1 LTSEGLIWHIVTS
14 SGKEVSRMDK
24 ESPLIHLNENNFDEE
39 ILKSEKPALVDFWA
53 PWCGPCKMI
62 GPIIEGLAE
71 EYRGRVKVTK
81 LNVDDNPNKAAAYG
95 IKSIPTLILFKDG
108 KVLDTLVGMVSKD
121 RLIEFVNKGL

>member
-1 LTSEGLIWHIVTS
+1 
-14 SGKEVSRMDK
+14 MDK
-24 ESPLIHLNENNFDEE
+24 ESPLIYLNENNFDEE

>member
-1 LTSEGLIWHIVTS
+1 ME
-14 SGKEVSRMDK
+14 K

-71 EYRGRVKVTK
+71 EYRGRFKVAK

-108 KVLDTLVGMVSKD
+108 KVLDTLVGLVSKD
-121 RLIEFVNKGL
+121 RLIEFVNRGL

>member
-1 LTSEGLIWHIVTS
+1 
-14 SGKEVSRMDK
+14 MDK
-24 ESPLIHLNENNFDEE
+24 ESPLIYLNENNFDEE

-53 PWCGPCKMI
+53 PWCSPCKMI

>member
-1 LTSEGLIWHIVTS
+1 ME
-14 SGKEVSRMDK
+14 K
-24 ESPLIHLNENNFDEE
+24 ESPLIHVNENNFDEE

-53 PWCGPCKMI
+53 PWCGPCKTI
-62 GPIIEGLAE
+62 GPIIADLAE

-108 KVLDTLVGMVSKD
+108 KVLDTLVGLVAKD

>member
-1 LTSEGLIWHIVTS
+1 ME
-14 SGKEVSRMDK
+14 K
-24 ESPLIHLNENNFDEE
+24 ESPLIHINENNFDEE
-39 ILKSEKPALVDFWA
+39 ILKAEKPALVDFWA

-108 KVLDTLVGMVSKD
+108 KVLDTLVGLVSKD

>member
-1 LTSEGLIWHIVTS
+1 MWHTVTS
-14 SGKEVSRMDK
+14 SEKEASEMEK
-24 ESPLIHLNENNFDEE
+24 ESSLIHLNESNFDEE

-62 GPIIEGLAE
+62 GPIIADLAE

-108 KVLDTLVGMVSKD
+108 KALDTLVGLVSKD

>member
-1 LTSEGLIWHIVTS
+1 ME
-14 SGKEVSRMDK
+14 K
-24 ESPLIHLNENNFDEE
+24 ESPLIHINENNFDEE
-39 ILKSEKPALVDFWA
+39 ILKAEKPALVDFWA

-108 KVLDTLVGMVSKD
+108 KVLDTLVGLASKD

>member
-1 LTSEGLIWHIVTS
+1 ME
-14 SGKEVSRMDK
+14 K

-81 LNVDDNPNKAAAYG
+81 FNVDDNPNKAAAYG

-108 KVLDTLVGMVSKD
+108 KVLDTLVGLVSKD

>member
-1 LTSEGLIWHIVTS
+1 ME
-14 SGKEVSRMDK
+14 K

-108 KVLDTLVGMVSKD
+108 KVLDTLVGLVSKD
-121 RLIEFVNKGL
+121 RLIEFVNRGL

>member
-1 LTSEGLIWHIVTS
+1 MWYTVTSIS
-14 SGKEVSRMDK
+14 SGKEVVRMDK
-24 ESPLIHLNENNFDEE
+24 ESPLIYLNENNFDEE

>member
-1 LTSEGLIWHIVTS
+1 MWYTVTSIS
-14 SGKEVSRMDK
+14 SGKEVVRMDK
-24 ESPLIHLNENNFDEE
+24 ESPLIYLNENNFDEE

-95 IKSIPTLILFKDG
+95 IKIIPTLILFKDG

>member
-1 LTSEGLIWHIVTS
+1 VWHITVS
-14 SGKEVSRMDK
+14 KKEAK
-24 ESPLIHLNENNFDEE
+24 EMEKENPLIHLNENNFDEE

-62 GPIIEGLAE
+62 GPIVEEIAE

-108 KVLDTLVGMVSKD
+108 KVLDTIVGLVSKD
-121 RLIEFVNKGL
+121 RLLEFVNKGL

>member
-1 LTSEGLIWHIVTS
+1 
-14 SGKEVSRMDK
+14 MDK
-24 ESPLIHLNENNFDEE
+24 ESPLIYLNENNFDEE

-81 LNVDDNPNKAAAYG
+81 LNVDDNPNKQRH
-95 IKSIPTLILFKDG
+95 
-108 KVLDTLVGMVSKD
+108 MV
-121 RLIEFVNKGL
+121 